1 MVLCVRGYGGT
12 VCKGLWWYC
21 VLGVMVV
28 LCVRGYGGT
37 VCKGLWWY
45 CV

>member
-21 VLGVMVV
+21 VLGVIVVMV
-28 LCVRGYGGT
+28 GP
-37 VCKGLWWY
+37 GL
-45 CV
+45 